1 MQRITQFLDSAT
13 RTLDIAIYDLRL
25 ESAPADL
32 LLASIQA
39 AIKRGVRVRLMF
51 NEDHAQKIP
60 VPPPPEIDFAFVHKL
75 KAAGVAVTPV
85 PGIPDLMH
93 HKYVVRDGAAVL
105 SGSTNW
111 TNDSWTREEN
121 VIVTVA
127 SPELASAYT
136 QDFEGLWQQPV
147 VATSGRVNQGW
158 VQLAD
163 GTGIRAYFCPGRAL
177 KLVHADGTGVR
188 VYFCPG
194 RALKLVHS
202 MSRSIA
208 SARSRIRVC
217 SPVIT
222 SGPILGTLAE
232 AIEHQSADISG
243 VYDATQMDEVQSQWA
258 EQPTAS
264 WKIAAFKT
272 IVASARFGSKRSTPY
287 SSGSVHDFMH
297 AKILVADDYVYMGS
311 FNLSHSG
318 EMNAENVL
326 QVQSKTIADQ
336 CAAYVEQMTARYGGP
351 HVTSS

>member
-1 MQRITQFLDSAT
+1 M
-13 RTLDIAIYDLRL
+13 
-25 ESAPADL
+25 
-32 LLASIQA
+32 
-39 AIKRGVRVRLMF
+39 RLMF
-51 NEDHAQKIP
+51 NEDHAQTIP
-60 VPPPPEIDFAFVHKL
+60 VPPPPEIDFAFVNKL
-75 KAAGVAVTPV
+75 KAAGVAVTAV
-85 PGIPDLMH
+85 PGVPDLMH

-121 VIVTVA
+121 VMFTLA
-127 SPELASAYT
+127 SPEIAVAYM
-136 QDFEGLWQQPV
+136 QDFEQLWQQPV
-147 VATSGRVNQGW
+147 VATSGRVTQGW
-158 VQLAD
+158 VQL
-163 GTGIRAYFCPGRAL
+163 
-177 KLVHADGTGVR
+177 ADGTGVR

-194 RALKLVHS
+194 RAVKLVHA

-208 SARSRIRVC
+208 SASRRIRVC

-232 AIEHQSADISG
+232 AIEHRSADILG
-243 VYDATQMDEVQSQWA
+243 VYDATQMDEVQRQWA
-258 EQPTAS
+258 AQSTTS

-272 IVASARFGSKRSTPY
+272 VAGSARFGAKRSTPY
-287 SSGSVHDFMH
+287 ATGSVHDFMH

-336 CAAYVEQMTARYGGP
+336 CAAYVEEVAARYGGP

>member
-1 MQRITQFLDSAT
+1 M
-13 RTLDIAIYDLRL
+13 RL
-25 ESAPADL
+25 ESGPADAL
-32 LLASIQA
+32 LVSFEA
-39 AIKRGVRVRLMF
+39 ACKRGVRVRLIF
-51 NEDHAQKIP
+51 NQDHAQAIP
-60 VPPPPEIDFAFVHKL
+60 VPPPPEIDWTFIDKL
-75 KAAGVAVTPV
+75 KAIGITTKPV

-93 HKYVVRDGAAVL
+93 HKYVVRDGTAIL

-121 VIVTVA
+121 VMFTVA
-127 SPELASAYT
+127 SPDLASAYT
-136 QDFEGLWQQPV
+136 QDFEQLWEQPV
-147 VATSGRVNQGW
+147 VALSGRVNQGW

-163 GTGIRAYFCPGRAL
+163 S
-177 KLVHADGTGVR
+177 TGVR

-202 MSRSIA
+202 ISRSIA
-208 SARSRIRVC
+208 SARKRIRVC

-232 AIEHQSADISG
+232 TLEHGGVDILG
-243 VYDATQMDEVQSQWA
+243 VYDATQMDEVQRQWSGQA
-258 EQPTAS
+258 TTS
-264 WKIAAFKT
+264 WKIQAFKT

-297 AKILVADDYVYMGS
+297 AKILIADDYVYMGS

-326 QVQSKTIADQ
+326 QVQSQAIADR
-336 CAAYVEQMTARYGGP
+336 CAAYVEQLAARYGGP
-351 HVTSS
+351 HVASS